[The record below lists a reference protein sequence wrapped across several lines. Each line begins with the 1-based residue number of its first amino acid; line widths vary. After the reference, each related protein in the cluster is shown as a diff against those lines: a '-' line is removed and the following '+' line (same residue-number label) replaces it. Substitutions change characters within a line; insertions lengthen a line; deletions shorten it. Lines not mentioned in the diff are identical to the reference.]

1 MPRELPQCPI
11 EAILQG
17 DQEPSSRWTR
27 WSWRINTLSSHYSM
41 RKGSLAITGPMYRLA
56 KALGYDGLEDVGCHA
71 SAGLYGSP
79 EVTP

>member
-1 MPRELPQCPI
+1 
-11 EAILQG
+11 
-17 DQEPSSRWTR
+17 
-27 WSWRINTLSSHYSM
+27 M

-56 KALGYDGLEDVGCHA
+56 KASGYDGPEDVGCHA